1 MASRDAPL
9 DDTVGAREPPAPAA
23 PHDDTRRKEQAQIGD
38 DLAGELEFVEH
49 LETAKCGL
57 WRWRPAWLQPFASKK
72 VYLAVQGLIG
82 LLSMALNSYFIGTI
96 TTIEKRFQVPSAT
109 SGVIA
114 SATDAGYVSSLLVV
128 SYFGSRGSKPRYIAS
143 GAFVAGLCCFAF
155 AVPHLIYG
163 AGADM
168 RALSLE
174 FGEYSE
180 TQTSSNTSSSSASPP
195 LCGQPIVEDCAPE
208 SGSFGLPIIF
218 FVGANFLIG
227 AGGAMYFTLSVAYL
241 DDNTRKNK
249 APFMIAVS
257 LVIRMLGPSTGFLM
271 ASYSLAHFVEPSL
284 TPAITNKDPR
294 WIGAWWMGYV
304 VFGTLLCLLAPVMAA
319 FPPELPRSA
328 RRRVLAGGAAAAPA
342 RRSFRGSVGLV
353 FSALGVLASGWL
365 ITRFRPRPRLLAAW
379 NIFAEVLDVVGY
391 SSWAFLG
398 CPANRL
404 QGTFGNDGSWNL
416 TAPCNSACDCGREM
430 KYTPICVTESFTTFY
445 SPCHAGCYLT
455 EVINDKRTFSNCSC
469 ALNNK
474 VVDGACITDCS
485 GNFTVFLIMQS
496 ILRFLQA
503 TGKSGNMLLQ
513 FRSVN
518 EEDKSMSIAIMEILL
533 CCLVY
538 IPAPI
543 VFGIILD
550 SVCLVWGETCG
561 HSGNCWFYDGHML
574 RYVINFT
581 ASGCLVLGLILDIG
595 VWFYA
600 KDLQVYDNDLS
611 TPDVQEPLKK

>member
-1 MASRDAPL
+1 
-9 DDTVGAREPPAPAA
+9 
-23 PHDDTRRKEQAQIGD
+23 
-38 DLAGELEFVEH
+38 
-49 LETAKCGL
+49 
-57 WRWRPAWLQPFASKK
+57 
-72 VYLAVQGLIG
+72 
-82 LLSMALNSYFIGTI
+82 
-96 TTIEKRFQVPSAT
+96 
-109 SGVIA
+109 
-114 SATDAGYVSSLLVV
+114 
-128 SYFGSRGSKPRYIAS
+128 
-143 GAFVAGLCCFAF
+143 
-155 AVPHLIYG
+155 
-163 AGADM
+163 M
-168 RALSLE
+168 RAFPE
-174 FGEYSE
+174 FWEYRE
-180 TQTSSNTSSSSASPP
+180 TQTSSKHLSSSASPP
-195 LCGQPIVEDCAPE
+195 LCGQPTVEDCAPE

-257 LVIRMLGPSTGFLM
+257 LVIRMLGPSTGFVI

-304 VFGTLLCLLAPVMAA
+304 VFGTVLCLLAPVMAA

-328 RRRVLAGGAAAAPA
+328 RRRVLSGGAAAAPA
-342 RRSFRGSVGLV
+342 RRSFRDFLALVGRLLRNRVYMLNTFSSVFFIFGYSGLWNFMPKYMETLFRQTSSSASFLTGTVGLV

-365 ITRFRPRPRLLAAW
+365 ITQFRPRPRLLAAW

-455 EVINDKRTFSNCSC
+455 EVMNDKRTFSNCSC

-518 EEDKSMSIAIMEILL
+518 EDDKSMSIAIMEILL

-581 ASGCLVLGLILDIG
+581 ASGCLALGLILDIG

-611 TPDVQEPLKK
+611 TPEAQEPLKK